1 MLTACKD
8 KQGTDLLLLLAK
20 SSGAYLSSLWA
31 GFDPKT
37 AGFDQRCLIR
47 KQARRWRPWMTWQ
60 PAHTSCQQQ
69 ATACIIG
76 ICCGLP
82 CDSAIAAD
90 FDLLWSKNGVNFF
103 KVWPAH
109 TIQLFNYEIHT
120 KNSNIIVLILP
131 GHIGLSKPKQK
142 TGSKKKSELER
153 IRGNI
158 HIHIRYINI
167 VVGVYM
173 YINFYI

>member
-1 MLTACKD
+1 MMAVLCCCLDLFQNGCLVLGML
-8 KQGTDLLLLLAK
+8 GGL
-20 SSGAYLSSLWA
+20 G
-31 GFDPKT
+31 
-37 AGFDQRCLIR
+37 
-47 KQARRWRPWMTWQ
+47 
-60 PAHTSCQQQ
+60 

-120 KNSNIIVLILP
+120 INSNIIVLILP

-142 TGSKKKSELER
+142 TGSKKKSALYR
-153 IRGNI
+153 II
-158 HIHIRYINI
+158 
-167 VVGVYM
+167 GVSVNADRCTRLL
-173 YINFYI
+173 NFPRPWLLLTHLKCQHVHGSPQRWHSRSKTNLNFL